1 MKDDAGVSWSQ
12 RLADAVAYLETGLR
26 SQVDMAEAARRANCS
41 LCHFVRMFGV
51 VFGLSPGEYVRRRRL
66 GMAALDLG
74 LRRDRV
80 IDVAMRYGYE
90 TPEAFAKAFRRQY
103 GITPSQAREDGTG
116 LEIWPPLQLTVVLK
130 GDRPMQYRIETREA
144 LEVSGYKIRTTQ
156 REGKNT
162 VEITAFWQRCL
173 SDGSVDTL
181 ASFQGGLG
189 LLGLCAEC
197 NPDGYFHYY
206 IAVETPD
213 DSAKKKGL
221 AKLPGVSRLTVPPAT
236 YVVFPC
242 VGPMPTAIQETWKR
256 AYNEWFPASGYEFA
270 GTADFEVYPPFPR
283 DDPRGDPSSPQCYTE
298 VWIPVKPARR

>member
-1 MKDDAGVSWSQ
+1 M
-12 RLADAVAYLETGLR
+12 
-26 SQVDMAEAARRANCS
+26 
-41 LCHFVRMFGV
+41 
-51 VFGLSPGEYVRRRRL
+51 
-66 GMAALDLG
+66 
-74 LRRDRV
+74 
-80 IDVAMRYGYE
+80 
-90 TPEAFAKAFRRQY
+90 
-103 GITPSQAREDGTG
+103 PSA
-116 LEIWPPLQLTVVLK
+116 
-130 GDRPMQYRIETREA
+130 
-144 LEVSGYKIRTTQ
+144 
-156 REGKNT
+156 
-162 VEITAFWQRCL
+162 
-173 SDGSVDTL
+173 
-181 ASFQGGLG
+181 
-189 LLGLCAEC
+189 